1 MSDDKQVGIVL
12 VSHSAEVAASV
23 AELAKGLAGGGT
35 SVPVA
40 PAGGTE
46 GGGIGTS
53 SELIAAAA
61 AAVDRGA
68 GVAVLT
74 DLGSAV
80 LTVKAL
86 LAEGDELPD
95 NTRLVDAPFVEERWP
110 RWSRRPRAPT
120 WRRWRQRPR
129 TRTATGRSERTVQ
142 PSPSAAAARAEHMDG
157 ISPASAV
164 TGPGSPSAMR
174 QASCRA
180 RRPRAEAGTGA
191 VVNTASKA
199 ASGAVPR
206 APPARSPGTGA
217 GAGPGRSR

>member
-1 MSDDKQVGIVL
+1 MSDDKRVGIVL

-23 AELAKGLAGGGT
+23 AELAKSLAGGGT

-46 GGGIGTS
+46 DGGLGTS

-95 NTRLVDAPFVEERWP
+95 GTRLVDAPFVEG
-110 RWSRRPRAPT
+110 AIAAVVT
-120 WRRWRQRPR
+120 
-129 TRTATGRSERTVQ
+129 
-142 PSPSAAAARAEHMDG
+142 AAAGADLEAVRA
-157 ISPASAV
+157 A
-164 TGPGSPSAMR
+164 
-174 QASCRA
+174 
-180 RRPRAEAGTGA
+180 AEEAYSYRK
-191 VVNTASKA
+191 V
-199 ASGAVPR
+199 
-206 APPARSPGTGA
+206 
-217 GAGPGRSR
+217 

>member
-95 NTRLVDAPFVEERWP
+95 NTRLVDAPFVEG
-110 RWSRRPRAPT
+110 AVAAVVT
-120 WRRWRQRPR
+120 A
-129 TRTATGRSERTVQ
+129 ATGADLAAVE
-142 PSPSAAAARAEHMDG
+142 AAAADAYTYRK
-157 ISPASAV
+157 V
-164 TGPGSPSAMR
+164 
-174 QASCRA
+174 
-180 RRPRAEAGTGA
+180 
-191 VVNTASKA
+191 
-199 ASGAVPR
+199 
-206 APPARSPGTGA
+206 
-217 GAGPGRSR
+217 